1 MTKKTSEKEVSKTL
15 VPLPLE
21 TKKAAKIEAAKRGI
35 SFKEL
40 VIQALKAFLS
50 KK

>member
-1 MTKKTSEKEVSKTL
+1 MTKKEEKGISKTL
-15 VPLPLE
+15 VPLPTE
-21 TKKAAKIEAAKRGI
+21 VKQAAKIEAAKRNI